1 MIAEMF
7 GMTQQAVAKILD
19 DTKIDRMAEIH
30 KAFKPPLYNVA
41 RTSGNFD
48 HKLNLPLLT
57 ARLFLSAHFAHF
69 FEACTGFEVDEM
81 ASFAPSPALFIDA
94 AKLF

>member
-69 FEACTGFEVDEM
+69 FEACTDLYCGRNG
-81 ASFAPSPALFIDA
+81 
-94 AKLF
+94 